1 MIIACVKKRFANF
14 ELDLSLRFGRELV
27 VLTGHNGSGKTTLL
41 RIIAGLE
48 RPDEG
53 RIAVLGKTFFDKDTD
68 LTPEDRHVGYV
79 CQGGALFPWLT
90 VEQNIRFGLNRK
102 EKNSVKGWLEELYG
116 TLKLEGLLRRY
127 PGRLSGG
134 EAQRVALAR
143 ALVPRPS
150 ILLLDEPFSAADTK
164 LRPELRR
171 FLRGIQREWNMPVVV
186 VTHDRSEAHT
196 LADHIFRLEEGKV
209 VETGEGEGIPTVPL
223 VSY

>member
-1 MIIACVKKRFANF
+1 MIIANVKKRYANF

-27 VLTGHNGSGKTTLL
+27 VLTGHNASGKTTLL
-41 RIIAGLE
+41 RTIAGLE

-53 RIAVLGKTFFDKDTD
+53 KIVVMGRTFFDAKTN
-68 LTPEDRHVGYV
+68 LTPEQRHTGYV

-102 EKNSVKGWLEELYG
+102 EKMQVAGWLEELHG
-116 TLKLEGLLRRY
+116 ALKLKGLLRRY
-127 PGRLSGG
+127 PRRLSGG

-143 ALVPRPS
+143 ALAPRPS
-150 ILLLDEPFSAADTK
+150 ILLLDEPFSAVDTS

-171 FLRGIQREWNMPVVV
+171 FLRSIQKEWNLPVLM

-196 LADHIFRLEEGKV
+196 LADRIFRLEEGKI
-209 VETGEGEGIPTVPL
+209 VESRERETLPTMPL